1 MPGSVQS
8 VERAAAI
15 LRLLARG
22 PGSLGL
28 GDVAAT
34 LDLSKSTTHG
44 LLRTLRGVGF
54 VEQDEAGRYR
64 IGPEIGHLSA
74 RPLDVNELRARAINW
89 ADGLAA
95 RSGEV
100 VRIGTLRE
108 GSVLIVHHVFRPDDT
123 QQTLDVGTRLPS
135 HATALGKVLLA
146 YDTVAV
152 ARVTGRMLTSFT
164 RRTITRPVA
173 LRTVLSE
180 VRTRGWASESGEWLP
195 GEASIAAPIRAPG
208 GLVVGAVAVSGSA
221 ERVCERTANPD
232 PTLLAYVQD
241 AARAVSREL
250 GTDR

>member
-22 PGSLGL
+22 PGSIGL
-28 GDVAAT
+28 GDVATA
-34 LDLSKSTTHG
+34 LGLSKSTTHG

-54 VEQDEAGRYR
+54 VEQDDVGRYR
-64 IGPEIGHLSA
+64 LGAEIGHLAA

-100 VRIGTLRE
+100 VRIGSLRE
-108 GSVLIVHHVFRPDDT
+108 GNVLVVHHVFRPDDT
-123 QQTLDVGTRLPS
+123 QQTLDVGTMLPS

-146 YDTVAV
+146 YDKLAA
-152 ARVTGRMLTSFT
+152 ARVTGRLLTSFT
-164 RRTITRPVA
+164 RRTVTGPAA

-180 VRTRGWASESGEWLP
+180 VRSRGWASESGEWLP

-208 GLVVGAVAVSGSA
+208 GLVVGAVGVSGSA
-221 ERVCERTANPD
+221 ERVCERPAEPD
-232 PTLLAYVQD
+232 ATLLAFVRD
-241 AARAVSREL
+241 AARAVSRDL
-250 GTDR
+250 GTAR